1 MIQTLISKGYTHFE
15 DNGVI
20 VLVNGNNHV
29 EIFGKEVTFYQDNK
43 IVKQENQ

>member
-20 VLVNGNNHV
+20 VLINGNNHV
-29 EIFGKEVTFYQDNK
+29 EIFQNEVTMYQENK
-43 IVKQENQ
+43 IVKQQEI